1 MLPFVPQVCKP
12 QVDVYIELQGYEL
25 KAAQILLTQT
35 PDVLD
40 RTRLFWG
47 FFWSSI
53 KDSERVRALTLSI
66 LSMLCIVRVKSSVQF
81 FMSKQ
86 NLSPRSL

>member
-1 MLPFVPQVCKP
+1 MMLPFVPQVCKP

-40 RTRLFWG
+40 RTRLFFV
-47 FFWSSI
+47 FFSGAVLKI
-53 KDSERVRALTLSI
+53 P
-66 LSMLCIVRVKSSVQF
+66 SVSAPLPCLF
-81 FMSKQ
+81 SACSV
-86 NLSPRSL
+86 L